1 LDRGAEGS
9 MQSSEGGCLCGL
21 IRYRITGAPVSSS
34 LCHCVSC
41 RRASGAPTV
50 AWLTVERAQ
59 FEIFLGSPRSFQSSP
74 GVLRQFCGS
83 CGTALTYE
91 NTKNPRTIDI
101 TTLSLDDPNRF
112 PPDDEVWLEHKV
124 SWQITDGSRSQY
136 PRGTAG
142 GPPDS

>member
-1 LDRGAEGS
+1 

-21 IRYRITGAPVSSS
+21 IRYRITGAPTASS
-34 LCHCVSC
+34 LCHCLSC

-50 AWLTVERAQ
+50 AWVTVERRQ
-59 FEIFLGSPRSFQSSP
+59 FAILMGSPRSFQSSP
-74 GVLRQFCGS
+74 GVLRGFCGS

-91 NTKNPRTIDI
+91 NSKNPLTIDI

-112 PPDDEVWLEHKV
+112 PPDEEVWLEDKV
-124 SWQITDGSRSQY
+124 SWQITDASRGQH

-142 GPPDS
+142 APPDS